1 MISWPDVP
9 NRFAGRCV
17 LCHAKVETG
26 AGVAVH
32 TSGHGHKLIC
42 NACAE
47 KPDGREEARRLATE
61 AFLRWKAAR
70 DASPYAECFICGRR
84 RLRSRMEYLA
94 HVNVYRCW
102 NHAAE
107 REATA

>member
-1 MISWPDVP
+1 MIAWPDVP

-42 NACAE
+42 SACSE
-47 KPDGREEARRLATE
+47 RPDAKERVQRKADARFEA
-61 AFLRWKAAR
+61 WKAAR
-70 DASPYAECFICGRR
+70 DASPFARCFICDRR
-84 RLRSRMEYLA
+84 RRRVDMEYLSHA
-94 HVNVYRCW
+94 NVYRC
-102 NHAAE
+102 
-107 REATA
+107 REHGVVA